1 MQSQRDGQRIRDN
14 ASQNQCMSGIIVTGD
29 QFASV
34 AWVGVATVTERRP
47 AFQRWDIMQKIFI
60 SYSRK
65 DMDFVRKLAGDLEIA
80 GYDVWW
86 DITDLQGGDDWVNTI
101 PQAISTSQYVIVVLT
116 PTSIESEWVRKE
128 YTQALSLRKKI
139 IPIMLV
145 PCSVPF
151 ALNTINFVNFAEG
164 EYADSFNKLLSPLGY
179 TGKPPEVE
187 PYRKPMLP
195 LPSAL
200 LKYGIPALIGLALL
214 AVFARI
220 NPFEPPADPTLTPT
234 QTASL
239 TASPT
244 TTFTPTLASPT
255 DTPTGTRTPSHTPSS
270 TSAASPTRTPFGIRL
285 QICITAESDNIY
297 VRSGPSQGYGAR
309 ILDVRDEAGEIVCPW
324 FSARFENEGYFWL
337 LLAPGQ
343 TETLRPYEGG
353 WIRRDLLDRDSPIE
367 SLSVVKLT
375 PTSTPSN
382 TPTIT
387 PSFTPSATASPSP
400 TVTSSRTPTATHTFT
415 ATPTDTSTPTATDTL
430 TETPAP

>member
-1 MQSQRDGQRIRDN
+1 MEK
-14 ASQNQCMSGIIVTGD
+14 V
-29 QFASV
+29 
-34 AWVGVATVTERRP
+34 
-47 AFQRWDIMQKIFI
+47 FI

-65 DMDFVRKLAGDLEIA
+65 DIDFVRKLAGDLETA

-101 PQAISTSQYVIVVLT
+101 PQAISSSQYVIVVLT

-139 IPIMLV
+139 IPLMLV

-179 TGKPPEVE
+179 TGTPPEVE

-195 LPSAL
+195 IPPAL

-214 AVFARI
+214 AVFAWI
-220 NPFEPPADPTLTPT
+220 NPFEPPADPTFTPT
-234 QTASL
+234 HTASV

-244 TTFTPTLASPT
+244 TTFTPTLEFPT
-255 DTPTGTRTPSHTPSS
+255 DTATVTRTPSLTPTS
-270 TSAASPTRTPFGIRL
+270 TSTASPTRTPFGIRL

-309 ILDVRDEAGEIVCPW
+309 ILNVRDEAGEIVCPW

-343 TETLRPYEGG
+343 TEMLRPYEGG
-353 WIRRDLLDRDSPIE
+353 WIRRDLLDRESPIE
-367 SLSVVKLT
+367 SLSVVTLT

-387 PSFTPSATASPSP
+387 
-400 TVTSSRTPTATHTFT
+400 SSPTATHTFT
-415 ATPTDTSTPTATDTL
+415 ATPTNTSTPTVTATDTP
-430 TETPAP
+430 TETSAP

>member
-1 MQSQRDGQRIRDN
+1 MKMSAFPILLCTDGNKGAEHGQ
-14 ASQNQCMSGIIVTGD
+14 VLK
-29 QFASV
+29 
-34 AWVGVATVTERRP
+34 
-47 AFQRWDIMQKIFI
+47 RWEIMDKIFI

-65 DMDFVRKLAGDLEIA
+65 DTDFVRKLAGDLETA

-101 PQAISTSQYVIVVLT
+101 PQAISSSQYVIVVLT
-116 PTSIESEWVRKE
+116 PNSIESEWVRKE

-139 IPIMLV
+139 IPIMLTS
-145 PCSVPF
+145 CDVPF
-151 ALNTINFVNFAEG
+151 ALNTINFVNFSIG
-164 EYADSFNKLLSPLGY
+164 DYADNFAKLLTPLSY

-187 PYRKPMLP
+187 PYRKPALP
-195 LPSAL
+195 LPPAL

-214 AVFARI
+214 AVFAWI

-234 QTASL
+234 HTASV

-255 DTPTGTRTPSHTPSS
+255 DTATATRTPSHTPTI
-270 TSAASPTRTPFGIRL
+270 TSAVSPTRTPFGIRL

-309 ILDVRDEAGEIVCPW
+309 ILNVRDEGGETVCPW
-324 FSARFENEGYFWL
+324 FSARFENEGYFWF

-343 TETLRPYEGG
+343 TEMLRPYEGG
-353 WIRRDLLDRDSPIE
+353 WIRGDLLDRDSPIE
-367 SLSVVKLT
+367 SLSVVTLT

-382 TPTIT
+382 TPTVT

-400 TVTSSRTPTATHTFT
+400 TGTSSRTPTATHTFT
-415 ATPTDTSTPTATDTL
+415 ATSTNTSTPTATDTP